1 MLDLVTCTG
10 ALWTSLATVNECRVS
25 VRVRISLNVCV
36 ASKHPNLTRSMH
48 TFIHTQ
54 EHCYM
59 IRNDTDTYTYT
70 LTDWLTACQTDK
82 RTDRQADMQ
91 AGSQTD
97 RHPGSQTDKQAGRQA
112 CSIACLNGCM
122 HAYIRTYRAIPL
134 SNYHHLCRTYPSMH
148 ACVRAA
154 LLAWCVLLPVN
165 IG

>member
-59 IRNDTDTYTYT
+59 DT
-70 LTDWLTACQTDK
+70 K
-82 RTDRQADMQ
+82 RYRHIHIHADRLADSLSDRQTDRQT
-91 AGSQTD
+91 G
-97 RHPGSQTDKQAGRQA
+97 RYAGREPDRQT
-112 CSIACLNGCM
+112 S
-122 HAYIRTYRAIPL
+122 RQ
-134 SNYHHLCRTYPSMH
+134 SD
-148 ACVRAA
+148 
-154 LLAWCVLLPVN
+154 
-165 IG
+165 